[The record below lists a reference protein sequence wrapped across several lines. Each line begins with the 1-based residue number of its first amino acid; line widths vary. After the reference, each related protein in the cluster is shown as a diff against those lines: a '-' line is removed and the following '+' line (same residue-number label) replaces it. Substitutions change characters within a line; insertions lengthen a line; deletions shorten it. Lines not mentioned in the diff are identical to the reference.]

1 MKRLLYIL
9 LTIIFAANYTSATER
24 WAIVIGISKY
34 PTQSGWRAISG
45 AKDIGLVVPM
55 LQRNGFPLQ
64 NIITLPNEQATKQN
78 IKKAVY
84 GLCEK
89 LEKGDVVY
97 FHFSGHGQLITD
109 LNGDEIDKDGNPKGW
124 DSSLIPYDAQYR
136 YNPNGYKGENHIV
149 DDELNGWLHC
159 IKNAV
164 GSSGKLLVV
173 LDACHSGGSSRG
185 ENDDEDVVRGTS
197 DNFTIPQPKP
207 YINATAEDYKIDWVC
222 ISACGWAQSNYE
234 YQGYGRLSQAISK
247 VLSPMLSQKE
257 LKKQIKDEYLKMPHR
272 WPQEVDI
279 DTNKLESYIVL

>member
-9 LTIIFAANYTSATER
+9 LAIIFAANYTSATEH
-24 WAIVIGISKY
+24 WAIVIGISEY
-34 PTQSGWRAISG
+34 PAQSGWRAING
-45 AKDIGLVVPM
+45 AKDIDLVIPM
-55 LQRNGFPLQ
+55 LQSNGFSTQ
-64 NIITLPNEQATKQN
+64 NIITLSNEQATKQN
-78 IKKAVY
+78 IKKAVC
-84 GLCEK
+84 GLCGK
-89 LEKGDVVY
+89 LQKGDVVY
-97 FHFSGHGQLITD
+97 FHFSGHGQLITN
-109 LNGDEIDKDGNPKGW
+109 LNGDEIDKDGNPKDW

-185 ENDDEDVVRGTS
+185 GDDDEDVVRGTS
-197 DNFTIPQPKP
+197 DKFTIPQTEP
-207 YINATAEDYKIDWVC
+207 YVAAVTEDYEVDWVC

-272 WPQEVDI
+272 WPQEIDI

>member
-9 LTIIFAANYTSATER
+9 LAIIFATNYTSATER

-78 IKKAVY
+78 IKKAVC
-84 GLCEK
+84 GLCGK
-89 LEKGDVVY
+89 LQKGDVVY

-164 GSSGKLLVV
+164 GPSGKLLVV

-185 ENDDEDVVRGTS
+185 GDDDEDVVRGTS
-197 DNFTIPQPKP
+197 DKFTIPQTES
-207 YINATAEDYKIDWVC
+207 YVAAATEDYEVDWVC

>member
-9 LTIIFAANYTSATER
+9 LAIIFTANCASATER

-34 PTQSGWRAISG
+34 PAQSGWRAING
-45 AKDIGLVVPM
+45 AKDIDLVIPM
-55 LQRNGFPLQ
+55 LQRNGFSTQ
-64 NIITLPNEQATKQN
+64 NIITLSNEQATKRN
-78 IKKAVY
+78 IKNAVY
-84 GLCEK
+84 GLCGK
-89 LEKGDVVY
+89 LQKGDVVY

-109 LNGDEIDKDGNPKGW
+109 LNRDEFDKDGNPKGR

-197 DNFTIPQPKP
+197 DKFTIPQTEP
-207 YINATAEDYKIDWVC
+207 YVAAVTEDYEVDWVC
-222 ISACGWAQSNYE
+222 ISACGWVQSNYE

>member
-9 LTIIFAANYTSATER
+9 LAIIFATNYTSATER

-164 GSSGKLLVV
+164 GPSGKLLVV

-185 ENDDEDVVRGTS
+185 GDDDEDVVRGTS
-197 DNFTIPQPKP
+197 DKFTIPQTES
-207 YINATAEDYKIDWVC
+207 YVAAVTEDYEVDWVC

>member
-9 LTIIFAANYTSATER
+9 LAIIFAANYTSATEC
-24 WAIVIGISKY
+24 WAIVTGISKY

-197 DNFTIPQPKP
+197 DKFTIPQTEP
-207 YINATAEDYKIDWVC
+207 YVAAVTEDYEVDWVC